1 MLSNTFFHSLIQL
14 IKITITIEEK
24 LNLYL
29 QWFLVTDFKKTLTI
43 IFFVLFSTNI
53 TFASV
58 NDSIVLQ
65 DKTAKK
71 LSEYGFFS
79 DLVAQ
84 YPSKDVLPYE
94 LISPLFSDYADKLR
108 FIYMPSEG
116 FAEYRPN
123 EVFDFPEG
131 TVLIKTFAY
140 LNNHEKSNLNKQ
152 LLETRLLIKKNDE
165 WKNVSYIWN
174 EEQSDAFLSVAGKT
188 ITTQFVNNEGD
199 IQDVRYRVPNINQ
212 CKECHQLNKS
222 IRPIGPKPRN
232 LDKEFSYEDGVMNQL
247 DKWHKQGWI
256 KKDIKVKAMTDWT
269 NTLASMNS
277 RARSY
282 LDINCG
288 HCHIKGGSADTTGLY
303 LDFAENREI
312 HLGFYKKPIAA
323 GRASNN
329 LKYSIVPG
337 EPDSSILVY
346 RMHSLDPG
354 IMMPESGRA
363 LEHKEGTELIRKWI
377 ENL

>member
-1 MLSNTFFHSLIQL
+1 M
-14 IKITITIEEK
+14 ITIEEK

-43 IFFVLFSTNI
+43 IFFVLFSTNV

-58 NDSIVLQ
+58 NDSVVLQ
-65 DKTAKK
+65 DKTAKR

-116 FAEYRPN
+116 LAEYRPN

-140 LNNHEKSNLNKQ
+140 LNNHQKSNLNKQ

-188 ITTQFVNNEGD
+188 ITTQFVNNEGN

-303 LDFAENREI
+303 LDFTENREI